1 MPVSEISRISILSDL
16 FYSNNINGQL
26 RFKMPLSSIHRLSPR
41 PLLDPNT
48 VKMPLVHSEDLCACS
63 VGRLLFLPW

>member
-1 MPVSEISRISILSDL
+1 MTVSEILRTSILSDL

-48 VKMPLVHSEDLCACS
+48 VKILLVHSENLSALS
-63 VGRLLFLPW
+63 VGHLLFLPW